1 MRVIAIG
8 RSEYLLNTIK
18 QIADQ
23 YELVGIVTGPATAE
37 SSAKE
42 DDFKQLAQTLKCG
55 FLLSKQIDQDCL
67 NFCKSLN
74 ADIAISVNWMSVIRD
89 DFISIFPKGVLNAH
103 CGDLPKYR
111 GNAIL
116 NWAILNQ
123 EKDITVSV
131 HNMVANELDM
141 GTIWVQEKFAIE
153 PGDYIEDL
161 VRKMGKITPAVY
173 AGALQNLCNNKPL
186 KIFEE
191 VRLAEG
197 FRCYPRMPEDG
208 CIDWHQ
214 SAEQIERLVRAS
226 SKPYPGA
233 FTAVV
238 DQGTL
243 KKLLIWKARVVD
255 YSTTDFGV
263 PGHIIKNCKDSGES
277 WVYTGAGILALQ
289 EVQLADGEITP
300 PGKYFKSIR
309 MRLGISQGLLID
321 LLQSTKLS

>member
-1 MRVIAIG
+1 MKILVIG
-8 RSEYLLNTIK
+8 RSEYLYKTVLEIK
-18 QIADQ
+18 DSHEI
-23 YELVGIVTGPATAE
+23 LGIVTGPATPE

-42 DDFKQLAQTLKCG
+42 DDFKQLAQALKCG
-55 FLLSKQIDQDCL
+55 FLLAKQINQECL
-67 NFCKSLN
+67 DFCRSLN

-116 NWAILNQ
+116 NWAILNR

-131 HNMVANELDM
+131 HNMVANELDI
-141 GTIWVQEKFAIE
+141 GTIWAQEKFAIE

-161 VRKMGKITPAVY
+161 VRKMGETTPAVY
-173 AGALQNLCNNKPL
+173 AMALQNLCNNKPL
-186 KIFEE
+186 KTFEE

-197 FRCYPRMPEDG
+197 FRCFPRIPEDG
-208 CIDWHQ
+208 CIDWQQ
-214 SAEQIERLVRAS
+214 SAESIERLIRAS

-238 DQGTL
+238 EQGTL
-243 KKLLIWKARVVD
+243 KKLVIWKARVVD
-255 YSTTDFGV
+255 HSTPDFGV
-263 PGHIIKNCKDSGES
+263 PGHVIKNCKDTGES

-289 EVQLADGEITP
+289 EVQLGDGEITP
-300 PGKYFKSIR
+300 PGKHFKSIR
-309 MRLGISQGLLID
+309 MRLGISQGLMID
-321 LLQSTKLS
+321 LLQNTKLP